1 MKKIF
6 CLLISISVFLAGC
19 YQKGTVRDTG
29 LYAPYCIAEVNIPLA
44 DKLHSSQFDRV
55 AELEK
60 DEYGRCYYSYKT
72 YSVSMSTD
80 IELHIIS
87 QTVKDDEVYYYPDYC
102 YLVRLETDPA
112 FSDADIAQ
120 LKAWNECNQHLAPD
134 KMYATSY
141 SQKQKDLAYEPT
153 ISSAVSAYLPLDD
166 SYGVHC
172 NGLDLLSKNAQLFF
186 VHVFPRTD
194 NRDRETE
201 DYYLVIYQNGVI
213 VSCQQIDSP
222 LSCQEQIWNYRCMW
236 LAEDKQ

>member
-6 CLLISISVFLAGC
+6 CLLIIISVFLAGC

-44 DKLHSSQFDRV
+44 DNLHSSQFDRV
-55 AELEK
+55 KELEK

-72 YSVSMSTD
+72 YCGFFATY

-120 LKAWNECNQHLAPD
+120 LKAWNDWNQPLAPD

-141 SQKQKDLAYEPT
+141 SQKQKDIANDRQIISA
-153 ISSAVSAYLPLDD
+153 ISSYLSVDD
-166 SYGVHC
+166 SYGVHY
-172 NGLDLLSKNAQLFF
+172 NGLDLLSKNTQLFF

-222 LSCQEQIWNYRCMW
+222 LSCQEQIWNYRCKW